1 MAGVDRVGRPARP
14 RAGVARA
21 GIVIGGLVGLVLT
34 PTFASA
40 YFAAYG
46 INDGESPP
54 GWLDDLAWASW
65 EPSPGAVSDYERL
78 GVAFGL
84 SVLASAVALY
94 VIVGEGCRGGRRE
107 RVAWAFVYGGLAVV
121 AVGSLGE
128 YGIGG
133 DGVAVAAGFVMEG
146 LGFLVVAVGAARLG
160 WALRANGSAG
170 LKVSIVV
177 GVGVPVGMVAGLFLV
192 RHTPSGPAA
201 LLLVGAVAIGL
212 VGLPATARPR
222 RFGVA
227 D

>member
-1 MAGVDRVGRPARP
+1 MVRVDRVDRPAR
-14 RAGVARA
+14 RVTIARA
-21 GIVIGGLVGLVLT
+21 ALVVGGLVGLVLT

-46 INDGESPP
+46 INEGESPP

-84 SVLASAVALY
+84 SVLATAVALY
-94 VIVGEGCRGGRRE
+94 MIVGGGCRTGRRE
-107 RVAWAFVYGGLAVV
+107 RAAWALVYGGLGVV

-133 DGVAVAAGFVMEG
+133 DSFAVAVGFVMEG
-146 LGFLVVAVGAARLG
+146 LGFLVVVVGAARLG
-160 WALRANGSAG
+160 WALRTNGAAG
-170 LKVSIVV
+170 LNASIAI
-177 GVGVPVGMVAGLFLV
+177 GVGVPLGMVAGLFLV
-192 RHTPSGPAA
+192 GHAPSGPAA
-201 LLLVGAVAIGL
+201 LLFVGAVAIGL
-212 VGLPATARPR
+212 AGLPATAQPR